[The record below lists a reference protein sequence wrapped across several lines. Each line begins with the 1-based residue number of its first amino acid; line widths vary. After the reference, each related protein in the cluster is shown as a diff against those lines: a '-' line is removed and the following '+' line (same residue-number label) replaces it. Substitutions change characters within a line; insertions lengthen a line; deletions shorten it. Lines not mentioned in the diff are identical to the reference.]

1 MLRAERDKGEG
12 GGFDDNGKKA
22 RKATSGRTEKRTGG
36 GESFAS

>member
-12 GGFDDNGKKA
+12 GGFDDNGKA